1 MWKYILSFCLFMALC
16 FMVPSFFTDFSKV
29 NIDEIDI
36 NGRNISGD
44 VMANES
50 GDKIKLLL
58 SESNEII
65 ELTMD
70 DYIKGVVLR

>member
-1 MWKYILSFCLFMALC
+1 
-16 FMVPSFFTDFSKV
+16 
-29 NIDEIDI
+29 
-36 NGRNISGD
+36 
-44 VMANES
+44 MANES